1 MTRRN
6 AELSDRKSG
15 RSRNYAARDFFLLR
29 APALPSRGLTDLLA
43 SGVEQVGTDPAGQD
57 PAGWEDGYLRGLLD
71 LWARPGVRSAISL
84 TAPDL
89 ARAVAGIDTLSV
101 RDRRRAMMSLGR
113 YLNRMSIRPTPLST
127 VAGVA
132 VGTFSGP
139 APAAP
144 PGQASGPRL
153 GVPAIGGAVARL
165 DMGWVLHLFKAG
177 TDSRQIRPELELR
190 TNDLI
195 HRGRG
200 RAWLSTAD
208 AYGEGSRRSAS
219 VRWSP
224 AVQLVLEAA
233 RTPKTFG
240 ELRDGLTR
248 QYPAVSLEKVTALV
262 DQLVE
267 LDFLIT
273 SHRPAL
279 LETSEQLPLSAQ
291 LATAYDSDAIAALT
305 SIEAAVAAFN
315 AVGDVAELEEL
326 QERIAP
332 LARRVSEDYSGPL
345 LRVDARL
352 NVPATPVLPAE
363 VQTLAED
370 AAEILAT
377 VGNIHRYPWRL
388 REYATA
394 FTERYGAH
402 AEVPVLQ
409 VLSEETG
416 LGAPAGYQSPPRSF
430 ELSTTLTRD
439 RGSEERDAVLHR
451 LAADALS
458 RGSLDVVLDERWIAE
473 LRRFVDDR
481 PLRPAIDVHLQVM
494 PPTASGSS
502 WRGVVTDT
510 GAAYGGRTFARF
522 HDLLGAEGRRSLEE
536 LADAEAALLPGVAVV
551 ELTYLPEKARA
562 ANVSVRPAVRTL
574 ELPLNVAP
582 GRSAHEVIS
591 LEDVVVG
598 VRDGRLYL
606 HSPVLGCDL
615 HVTQHTMLNPLM
627 APNVGRFMLEV
638 SSAAFRGVSSFDWG
652 ALATGMPFLPRVVW
666 RDLVLKRARWLLR
679 ASELPAGCTGS
690 STAFTAAVA
699 AWREQWNVPRLA
711 FLTHGDNTILLD
723 LESAPSL
730 EELRLAAARDTAG
743 FQLQIDEALPGPEE
757 GFLRDAADAPFVAEV
772 VVPVVRGQH
781 VPAPR
786 AAAVA
791 RRRITEAERLRP
803 VGGPWVYAKLYVE
816 HDAQDA
822 LLLEEV
828 TALTRSLADRRLAGH
843 PFFLRYGDPA
853 PHLRLRFWAAE
864 PARAGELLG
873 EVAQWAHGLA
883 VEGRITDVAFETY
896 RREIERYGGPDLI
909 DAAEELFCRD
919 SAATLALLRHLAS
932 PTPAG
937 ETALDRTALTAL
949 SLETVGRVL
958 VPDFA
963 ERHALV
969 RSMAGSQA
977 GGVEYRAVARRL
989 WQGHTAPGGEA
1000 AALGQVRA
1008 AWQPGGAGYAAQV
1021 VKLAEAGGLW
1031 SDRTSILRSLFH
1043 MHCNRMGL
1051 RREREDAAYGMWRRL
1066 LDRIATAEGA
1076 SAVERTR

>member
-6 AELSDRKSG
+6 AEISDRKSG
-15 RSRNYAARDFFLLR
+15 RSRDYVARDFFLLR
-29 APALPSRGLTDLLA
+29 APGLPTRELTSLLA
-43 SGVEQVGTDPAGQD
+43 AGTGPAGAD
-57 PAGWEDGYLRGLLD
+57 PSGWEARYLQGLLE

-84 TAPDL
+84 AAPDL
-89 ARAVAGIDTLSV
+89 ARAVAGIDTLSA
-101 RDRRRAMMSLGR
+101 RDQRRMMMSLGR
-113 YLNRMSIRPTPLST
+113 YLNRMSMRATPLST

-132 VGTFSGP
+132 VGTFGGTDSAA
-139 APAAP
+139 APA
-144 PGQASGPRL
+144 RL
-153 GVPAIGGAVARL
+153 GVPAISTAVARP
-165 DMGWVLHLFKAG
+165 DMGWVLHLFKAVTG
-177 TDSRQIRPELELR
+177 APQVRTELELR
-190 TNDLI
+190 ANDLI

-224 AVQLVLEAA
+224 AVQLVLESA

-240 ELRDGLTR
+240 ELRDELTQR
-248 QYPAVSLEKVTALV
+248 YPTVPPEKVTALL

-273 SHRPAL
+273 AHRPAL
-279 LETSEQLPLSAQ
+279 LETSEQPPLSAR
-291 LATAYDSDAIAALT
+291 LATAYDSDATAALT
-305 SIEAAVAAFN
+305 SAEAAVAEFN
-315 AVGDVAELEEL
+315 AVGDVAALEAL
-326 QERIAP
+326 QEQIAP
-332 LARRVSEDYSGPL
+332 LARRVSEDYTGPL

-352 NVPATPVLPAE
+352 NVPAPPVLPAE
-363 VQTLAED
+363 VQALAED
-370 AAEILAT
+370 AAEVLAT
-377 VGNIHRYPWRL
+377 VGDVYQYPWQL
-388 REYATA
+388 RDYATA
-394 FTERYGAH
+394 FTERYGAQ
-402 AEVPVLQ
+402 AEVPVLE

-416 LGAPAGYQSPPRSF
+416 LGAPNSYQNPPRSF
-430 ELSTTLTRD
+430 ELQPMTTRD
-439 RGSEERDAVLHR
+439 PSREGRDAVLHR

-458 RGSLDVVLDERWIAE
+458 RGSLEVVLDERWIAE
-473 LRRFVDDR
+473 LGQFADDR
-481 PLRPAIDVHLQVM
+481 PLRPAIDVHLQVV
-494 PPTASGSS
+494 PPTAPGSG
-502 WRGVVTDT
+502 WRGVVT
-510 GAAYGGRTFARF
+510 AVAHGGRTFARF
-522 HDLLGAEGRRSLEE
+522 HDLLGAEGRRGLEE
-536 LADAEAALLPGVAVV
+536 LAEAEAALLPGVAVV
-551 ELTYLPEKARA
+551 ELTYLPERARA
-562 ANVSVRPAVRTL
+562 ANVSVRPAVRAL
-574 ELPLNVAP
+574 ELPVNVAP
-582 GRSAHEVIS
+582 GRPAHEVIA

-598 VRDGRLYL
+598 VREGRLYL

-627 APNVGRFMLEV
+627 APNVGRFLLDV
-638 SSAAFRGVSSFDWG
+638 SSAAFHGVSSFEWG
-652 ALATGMPFLPRVVW
+652 GLAGSMPFLPRVVR

-679 ASELPAGCTGS
+679 AAELPAGCTS
-690 STAFTAAVA
+690 SSAAFTAAVA

-711 FLTHGDNTILLD
+711 YLTQGDNTILLD

-730 EELRLAAARDTAG
+730 EELRLAAARDTAA

-772 VVPVVRGQH
+772 VVPVVREQRA
-781 VPAPR
+781 PAPR
-786 AAAVA
+786 AVAPA
-791 RRRITEAERLRP
+791 RRRITEAERSRP

-816 HDAQDA
+816 QDAQDA

-828 TALTRSLADRRLAGH
+828 TALTRSLAEGRLAGQ
-843 PFFLRYGDPA
+843 PFYLRYGDPA
-853 PHLRLRFWAAE
+853 PHLRLRFRAAD
-864 PARAGELLG
+864 PARAAALLG

-883 VEGRITDVAFETY
+883 VEGRITDVTFETY

-909 DAAEELFCRD
+909 DAAEGLFCRD

-932 PTPAG
+932 PAQAG

-989 WQGHTAPGGEA
+989 WQGYTAPAGGEA

-1008 AWQPGGAGYAAQV
+1008 AWQSEGVGYAAQV
-1021 VKLAEAGGLW
+1021 AKLAAAGELW
-1031 SDRTSILRSLFH
+1031 SDQTSILRSLFH

-1051 RREREDAAYGMWRRL
+1051 RREGEDAAYGMWRRL
-1066 LDRIATAEGA
+1066 LDRVATAEGVPTA
-1076 SAVERTR
+1076 GRNR